1 MLFEQYLINIGIRST
16 EFMYGDNVLLK
27 NTIYFKKCFEQ
38 GLSAYKALLFLD
50 LYIKGEYD
58 I

>member
-1 MLFEQYLINIGIRST
+1 MFEKYLINVGIRSS
-16 EFMYGDNVLLK
+16 EFMYDDDTLFK
-27 NTIYFKKCFEQ
+27 NIIYFKKCFEQ